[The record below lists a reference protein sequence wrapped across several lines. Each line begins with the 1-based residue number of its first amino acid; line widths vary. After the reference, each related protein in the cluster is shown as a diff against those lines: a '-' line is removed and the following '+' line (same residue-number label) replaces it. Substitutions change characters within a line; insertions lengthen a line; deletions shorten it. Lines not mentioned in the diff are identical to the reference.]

1 MQRLEVEQRTILIG
15 LAGSHGYGLSR
26 PGSDLDYRGVFI
38 AGKKYY
44 LGFDKVEQKDAGWDA
59 EPGIFDFL
67 DGQKDT
73 VIYELKKFIQL
84 LAGANPNIIEL
95 LWLKQYPVKTEVGKY
110 LIQNRRMFLSKRVKH
125 TYSGYAFAQIKKI
138 ESHRK
143 WLLNPPQE
151 QPSPEKFDLAGERPL
166 NKEELNA
173 FLEYLYSLVRG
184 KIEYLAEAQ
193 ELHQLLTGDIDY
205 KGLLKQHNLTDE
217 VLEYTQNLT
226 NSRGDFIKLLQKSQ
240 QYQNALREWNAY
252 QSWQTNR
259 NPTRAGMEKQSGFDL
274 KHAMHCIRLLRS
286 GLEILR
292 SGEVFVDRQEVGDA
306 DEFRAILN
314 GELTYEQV
322 TTLADNLVADLDRA
336 YDDSVLPHH
345 PDLPAINQLCIDLV
359 EKQGWEDS

>member
-26 PGSDLDYRGVFI
+26 PESDLDYRGVFI

-44 LGFDKVEQKDAGWDA
+44 LGLDKVEQKDSGWDT
-59 EPGIFDFL
+59 EPGMFDFL
-67 DGQKDT
+67 TGEKDT
-73 VIYELKKFIQL
+73 VIYELKKFVQL
-84 LAGANPNIIEL
+84 LAGANPNILEL
-95 LWLKQYPVKTEVGKY
+95 LWLRQYPIETEVGKH
-110 LIQNRRMFLSKRVKH
+110 LIAHRKMFLSKRVKH

-143 WLLNPPQE
+143 WLLAPPQE
-151 QPSPEKFDLAGERPL
+151 KPTPEKFGFAAEQPL
-166 NKEELNA
+166 NKEELHA

-184 KIEYLAEAQ
+184 KIEYLSEAQ
-193 ELHQLLTGDIDY
+193 ELYQLLTGDIDY
-205 KGLLKQHNLTDE
+205 KGLLKQHHLTDD
-217 VLEYTQNLT
+217 VLEYTQKLT

-259 NPTRAGMEKQSGFDL
+259 NPARAGMEKQSGFDL

-306 DEFRAILN
+306 DELKAILH
-314 GELTYEQV
+314 GDFTYEQV
-322 TTLADNLVADLDRA
+322 TAIADNLVAELDRA
-336 YDDSVLPHH
+336 YDESNLPRH
-345 PDLPAINQLCIDLV
+345 PDLSAINDLSIELI
-359 EKQGWEDS
+359 EKQGWGNN

>member
-26 PGSDLDYRGVFI
+26 PESDLDYRGVFI

-44 LGFDKVEQKDAGWDA
+44 LGLDKVEQKDGGWDT

-67 DGQKDT
+67 TGEKDT
-73 VIYELKKFIQL
+73 VIYELKKFVQL
-84 LAGANPNIIEL
+84 LAGANPNILEL
-95 LWLKQYPVKTEVGKY
+95 LWLKQYPIETEVGKY
-110 LIQNRRMFLSKRVKH
+110 LIQHRKMFLSKRVKH
-125 TYSGYAFAQIKKI
+125 TYAGYAFAQIKKI

-143 WLLNPPQE
+143 WLLNPPQVK
-151 QPSPEKFDLAGERPL
+151 PLPEHFGLIAERPL
-166 NKEELNA
+166 NKEELHA

-184 KIEYLAEAQ
+184 KIEYLSEAQ

-205 KGLLKQHNLTDE
+205 KGLLKQHHLTDD
-217 VLEYTQNLT
+217 VLAYTQNLT

-252 QSWQTNR
+252 QSWLTNR

-292 SGEVFVDRQEVGDA
+292 SGEVFVDRRDVGDA
-306 DEFRAILN
+306 DELKAIIN
-314 GELTYEQV
+314 GEFTYEQV
-322 TTLADNLVADLDRA
+322 TAIANNLVAELDRD
-336 YDDSVLPHH
+336 YDTSSLPRH
-345 PDLPAINQLCIDLV
+345 PNLAAVNELCIELI
-359 EKQGWEDS
+359 EQQGWEI

>member
-1 MQRLEVEQRTILIG
+1 MQRLEVEPRTILIG

-26 PGSDLDYRGVFI
+26 PESDLDYRGVFI
-38 AGKKYY
+38 AGKPYY
-44 LGFDKVEQKDAGWDA
+44 LSFDKVEQKDGGWDT
-59 EPGIFDFL
+59 EPGIFEFL

-84 LAGANPNIIEL
+84 LAGANPNILEL
-95 LWLKQYPVKTEVGKY
+95 LWLKQYPIKTEVGEY
-110 LIQNRRMFLSKRVKH
+110 LIQHRQMFLSKRVKH

-151 QPSPEKFDLAGERPL
+151 QPTPENFGLTAERPL
-166 NKEELNA
+166 SKEELHA
-173 FLEYLYSLVRG
+173 FLEYLYGLVRG

-193 ELHQLLTGDIDY
+193 ELHRLLTGDIDY

-259 NPTRAGMEKQSGFDL
+259 NPTRAGMERQSGFDL

-292 SGEVFVDRQEVGDA
+292 SGEVFVDRQDVGDA
-306 DEFRAILN
+306 DELKAILH

-322 TTLADNLVADLDRA
+322 TKIADDLVAELDRA
-336 YDDSVLPHH
+336 YDTSSLPSH

-359 EKQGWEDS
+359 EQQGW

>member
-1 MQRLEVEQRTILIG
+1 MQRLEVEPRTILIG

-26 PGSDLDYRGVFI
+26 PESDFDYRGVFI
-38 AGKKYY
+38 AGKNYY
-44 LGFDKVEQKDAGWDA
+44 LGLDKVEQKDSGWDT

-67 DGQKDT
+67 TGEKDT
-73 VIYELKKFIQL
+73 VIYELKKFVQL
-84 LAGANPNIIEL
+84 LAGANPNILEL
-95 LWLKQYPVKTEVGKY
+95 LWLKQYPVKTAVGAY
-110 LIQNRRMFLSKRVKH
+110 LIQHRQIFLSKRVKH

-143 WLLNPPQE
+143 WLLDPPQIK
-151 QPSPEKFDLAGERPL
+151 PTPEKFGLAAERPL
-166 NKEELNA
+166 NKEELHA
-173 FLEYLYSLVRG
+173 FLEYLYGLVRG

-226 NSRGDFIKLLQKSQ
+226 NSRSDFIKLLQKSQ

-292 SGEVFVDRQEVGDA
+292 SGEIFVDRQDVGDA
-306 DEFRAILN
+306 DELKAILR
-314 GELTYEQV
+314 GDFTYDQV
-322 TTLADNLVADLDRA
+322 TKIADDLVVELDRA
-336 YDDSVLPHH
+336 YDDSPLPRN
-345 PDLPAINQLCIDLV
+345 PNLAAINHLCIELI
-359 EKQGWEDS
+359 EQQGW